1 MCRIWKF
8 AQAAVLLLCGYVCF
22 AAGSSADVPP
32 ALAVSADD
40 AQDAYT
46 LPILMYH
53 SILPDLSRA
62 GDYVL
67 PPEVLEEDLRY
78 LREKGYESVTVED
91 LLAYV
96 DKGTPLPDQPI
107 LLSFDDGYYNN
118 CVYLPPLLEA
128 YEMCAVVSPV
138 GSFADAYEESGDR
151 NLLYAMADWSALK
164 ALAEHPRI
172 ELQNHS
178 YCLHQETPRLGARR
192 CAGESEADYQAM
204 LFADLAAMQD
214 AMESR
219 LGVRPQA
226 FVYPFGAVD
235 EASGQVLRALG
246 FRASFSC
253 SSRHN
258 RITRDPDCLWLLGR
272 YNRPY
277 GISTADFMR
286 SVGID

>member
-1 MCRIWKF
+1 MCRIWKI
-8 AQAAVLLLCGYVCF
+8 AQAAVFLLCGITICL
-22 AAGSSADVPP
+22 AGASAVPP
-32 ALAVSADD
+32 PTLAASAEST
-40 AQDAYT
+40 QNAYT

-53 SILPDLSRA
+53 SILPDPARA

-67 PPEVLEEDLRY
+67 PPEMLAEDLSY
-78 LREKGYESVTVED
+78 LRARGYETVTVQD
-91 LLAYV
+91 LLAFV
-96 DKGTPLPDQPI
+96 DKGMPLPEKPI

-118 CVYLPPLLEA
+118 CVYLPPILEE
-128 YEMCAVVSPV
+128 YGMCAVVSPV
-138 GSFADAYEESGDR
+138 GSFADAYAASGDR
-151 NLLYAMADWSALK
+151 NVYYAMADWEALK
-164 ALAEHPRI
+164 ALAENPRI

-178 YCLHQETPRLGARR
+178 YRLHNETPRLGAKR

-204 LFADLAAMQD
+204 LYADLSAMQD

-219 LGVRPQA
+219 LGVRPEA

-235 EASGQVLRALG
+235 EASGEVLRALG

-258 RITRDPDCLWLLGR
+258 TITRDPDCLWLLGR

-286 SVGID
+286 TVGID